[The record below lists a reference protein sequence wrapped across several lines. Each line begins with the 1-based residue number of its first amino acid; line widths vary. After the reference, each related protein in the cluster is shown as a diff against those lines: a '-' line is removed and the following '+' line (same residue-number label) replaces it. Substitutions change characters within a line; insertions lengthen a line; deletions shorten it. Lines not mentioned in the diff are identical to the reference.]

1 MFNLDQAILEWR
13 RQMLAAGIKT
23 PVPLDELETH
33 LRDEIEQQ
41 AKSGVNEAEAFRVAV
56 EKIGRANLVQNEFK
70 KVEPKWADLEWKLT
84 EVLLA
89 VGSIL
94 APLLMSHS
102 VLFHRGSSAMTLSQ
116 KMASLAAFVTFALL
130 VWAGRLSYRVFPVI
144 PRKRIRNAISLASFA
159 LLGLWLQVLLRVILP
174 RHDFTMSQV
183 TLAFIWGWI
192 TPMGGWAGLFWG
204 LETAARKKVPLAS
217 P

>member
-1 MFNLDQAILEWR
+1 MVIGSWRFVRSAKGTTCLTSTRQFWNGDGRCWLLEF
-13 RQMLAAGIKT
+13 KT

-56 EKIGRANLVQNEFK
+56 EKIGSANLVQNEFK

-159 LLGLWLQVLLRVILP
+159 LLGLGFRFFSALSC
-174 RHDFTMSQV
+174 HAT
-183 TLAFIWGWI
+183 T
-192 TPMGGWAGLFWG
+192 
-204 LETAARKKVPLAS
+204 S